1 MKGYS
6 DLDAA
11 NLTLQ
16 QQVKEAV
23 MQNNKVEEGEGMVT
37 VEGDV
42 GRGRRTTP
50 RAKGESI
57 RSFQAKAE
65 TLLPT
70 SNRQG
75 QVIFCYSQIRRQ

>member
-1 MKGYS
+1 MKVKGYS

-37 VEGDV
+37 AEGDV
-42 GRGRRTTP
+42 GQGRRTTP

-57 RSFQAKAE
+57 RSF
-65 TLLPT
+65 
-70 SNRQG
+70 
-75 QVIFCYSQIRRQ
+75 

>member
-11 NLTLQ
+11 NLMLQ

-23 MQNNKVEEGEGMVT
+23 IQNNKVEEGEGMVT

-42 GRGRRTTP
+42 GWGRRTTP
-50 RAKGESI
+50 RAEEESI
-57 RSFQAKAE
+57 RSF
-65 TLLPT
+65 
-70 SNRQG
+70 
-75 QVIFCYSQIRRQ
+75 

>member
-1 MKGYS
+1 VKVKGYS
-6 DLDAA
+6 DLVAA

-50 RAKGESI
+50 RAEGESI
-57 RSFQAKAE
+57 RSF
-65 TLLPT
+65 
-70 SNRQG
+70 
-75 QVIFCYSQIRRQ
+75 